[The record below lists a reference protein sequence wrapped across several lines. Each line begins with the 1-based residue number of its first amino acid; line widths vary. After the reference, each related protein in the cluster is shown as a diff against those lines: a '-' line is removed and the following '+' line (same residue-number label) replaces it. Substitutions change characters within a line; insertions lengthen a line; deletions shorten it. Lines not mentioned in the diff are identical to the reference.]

1 MTIDISQNSLKHDC
15 NQLDFFP
22 SLPTTNTFDA
32 HGFKIMQKKK
42 IYDSCASNKLDT
54 LIRRQQT
61 GSKDSLISVRR
72 FGTLFY
78 SIFALYFV
86 SVVDRLSWKS
96 KWCIHMLIYFLGL
109 NDLFTTFKLWD
120 NFHFAFLLLCHLFL
134 AWFMQV

>member
-1 MTIDISQNSLKHDC
+1 MTINISQNSLKHDC
-15 NQLDFFP
+15 DQLDFF
-22 SLPTTNTFDA
+22 SLITHHQHIWCTW
-32 HGFKIMQKKK
+32 
-42 IYDSCASNKLDT
+42 SCASNKLDT

-86 SVVDRLSWKS
+86 SIVDRLSWKS

-109 NDLFTTFKLWD
+109 NDLITTFKLWD
-120 NFHFAFLLLCHLFL
+120 DFHFAFLLLCHLFL